1 MFRHLGIEP
10 AEQRVLV
17 LKSSV
22 HFRADFG
29 PLASEILIVLA
40 PGPSPADP
48 GQLPLSQTPIRC
60 PDFKYAQLTSLSF
73 GTAKSTRLAPRSGP
87 WLYCAAR

>member
-1 MFRHLGIEP
+1 
-10 AEQRVLV
+10 
-17 LKSSV
+17 V

-48 GQLPLSQTPIRC
+48 GQLPFRNLRPGVR
-60 PDFKYAQLTSLSF
+60 TSS
-73 GTAKSTRLAPRSGP
+73 RPR
-87 WLYCAAR
+87 